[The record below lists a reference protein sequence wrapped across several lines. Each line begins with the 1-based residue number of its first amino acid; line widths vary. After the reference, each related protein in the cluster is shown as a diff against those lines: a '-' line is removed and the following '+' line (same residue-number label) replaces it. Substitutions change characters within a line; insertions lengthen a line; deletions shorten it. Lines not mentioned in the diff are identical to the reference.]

1 MFRAADVG
9 KAAAA
14 ILHVLSCQPFGT
26 LNTMAI
32 ILAHLSYLPDTEVQG
47 ISFDDLKRVIDEGGE
62 VEFRC
67 ESPSVGQNVSHFEA
81 ALKEEECPNHPFKS
95 VAWI

>member
-1 MFRAADVG
+1 MAVPACKAQCFC
-9 KAAAA
+9 KAAEYE
-14 ILHVLSCQPFGT
+14 P
-26 LNTMAI
+26 
-32 ILAHLSYLPDTEVQG
+32 
-47 ISFDDLKRVIDEGGE
+47 RVDRTQEDQVDEGGE